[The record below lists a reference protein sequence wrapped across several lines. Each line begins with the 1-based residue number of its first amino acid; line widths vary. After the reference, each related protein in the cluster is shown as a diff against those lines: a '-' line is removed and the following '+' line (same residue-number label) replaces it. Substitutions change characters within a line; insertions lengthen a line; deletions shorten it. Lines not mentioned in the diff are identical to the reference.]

1 MARKPF
7 VPASTHRIFGPGES
21 CTDSVRGD
29 LVLVRNDGAMAEAIR
44 RIQRLRVAPE
54 YCWCNHAAIVL
65 EGGLHAIVSQ
75 EGPMGDVET
84 PMANLGAVAF
94 AVVHYSEITNSQRD
108 EVARF
113 ARNAV
118 GLGYGYFQI
127 VADAFN
133 GMTGFE
139 FTAGWGDR
147 MVCSTAS
154 CRALERAGLIA
165 DRSPYAVNPAHL
177 ARYHGVRLPQV
188 VTRFQTTPSG
198 LRAWASTH
206 RAGSEDDP

>member
-1 MARKPF
+1 MARSSY
-7 VPASTHRIFGPGES
+7 VPASTYRVFTSGQR

-29 LVLVRNDGAMAEAIR
+29 LVLVRHDGAVAETIR
-44 RIQRLRVAPE
+44 QVQRLRVASE
-54 YCWCNHAAIVL
+54 FCWCNHAAIVL
-65 EGGLHAIVSQ
+65 EGGADAIVSQ

-84 PMANLGAVAF
+84 PLADLGGVVF
-94 AVVHYSEITNSQRD
+94 AVVHYPGVTDAQRD

-113 ARNAV
+113 AKNAV
-118 GLGYGYFQI
+118 GLGYGFFQI
-127 VADAFN
+127 LADAFN

-177 ARYHGVRLPQV
+177 AQYHGVRLP
-188 VTRFQTTPSG
+188 
-198 LRAWASTH
+198 
-206 RAGSEDDP
+206 D

>member
-1 MARKPF
+1 MERKPY
-7 VPASTHRIFGPGES
+7 VPASTYRVFDTGQH

-29 LVLVRNDGAMAEAIR
+29 LVLVRNEGAVAEFIR
-44 RIQRLRVAPE
+44 QVQRLRVASE

-65 EGGLHAIVSQ
+65 EGGPHAVVSQ
-75 EGPMGDVET
+75 EGPTGDVET
-84 PMANLGAVAF
+84 PLANLGGVVF
-94 AVVHYSEITNSQRD
+94 AVVHYSEITDSQRD

-113 ARNAV
+113 AGNAV

-127 VADAFN
+127 LADAFN

-177 ARYHGVRLPQV
+177 ARYHQVRLPEV
-188 VTRFQTTPSG
+188 LTT
-198 LRAWASTH
+198 L
-206 RAGSEDDP
+206 

>member
-1 MARKPF
+1 MIESQPEVVKVVRKSY
-7 VPASTHRIFGPGES
+7 VPASAYRVFNSGQS

-29 LVLVRNDGAMAEAIR
+29 LVLVRHEGAMAEAIR
-44 RIQRLRVAPE
+44 QVQRLRVASE
-54 YCWCNHAAIVL
+54 YCWCNHAAIIL
-65 EGGLHAIVSQ
+65 EGGANAIVSQ

-84 PMANLGAVAF
+84 PLADLGGVRF
-94 AVVHYSEITNSQRD
+94 AVVHYPEVTDSQRD

-113 ARNAV
+113 AKNAV
-118 GLGYGYFQI
+118 GLGYGFFQI
-127 VADAFN
+127 LADAFN

-165 DRSPYAVNPAHL
+165 DHSPYAVNPAHL
-177 ARYHGVRLPQV
+177 ALYHGVRL
-188 VTRFQTTPSG
+188 S
-198 LRAWASTH
+198 
-206 RAGSEDDP
+206 D